1 VAEVTHLPSPDIRR
15 VITFR
20 MQFERLA
27 AAGQDVHHP
36 ETEDEA
42 DVFFRNVGSCLS
54 SDALPHSNS
63 PE

>member
-1 VAEVTHLPSPDIRR
+1 
-15 VITFR
+15 

-27 AAGQDVHHP
+27 AAGHNAHRL
-36 ETEDEA
+36 ETEDEG